1 MALGDLTISYSTHSV
16 TLDLFSGDAL
26 PRSIVGQ
33 ASLEFSA
40 LGAGIAQGP
49 PKLQRR
55 IWSVAAYATYTQ
67 CTTLIDL
74 FNAWDAQRALGANDA
89 EVSVTDQTFG
99 ATVNASG
106 FFSTP
111 PEISRA
117 GTSEEYYLLSFGIT
131 EV

>member
-1 MALGDLTISYSTHSV
+1 MALGDLTISYSNNSV
-16 TLDLFSGDAL
+16 TLNLFSGDTL

-67 CTTLIDL
+67 CTDLIDL
-74 FNAWDAQRALGANDA
+74 FNAWDAQRALGKNNA
-89 EVSVTDQTFG
+89 EVSIADQTFG